1 MPPFPR
7 KPASRHVATRHLGSE
22 ARDLP
27 VGSPPHD
34 VSCPGASNGRSAG
47 NIMLSCGHSA
57 SPIDST
63 RRRAL
68 VSCVTVHWTNM
79 RSIGPALHSEAL
91 LSPPSLL
98 PLPPT
103 SINLRA
109 LLRVACFRRIARLAR
124 SLVFCVSAV
133 SSAARASYLVLG
145 PERSPLLG
153 SKGQRGFRREHEIPE
168 LPNSNIVRSE

>member
-1 MPPFPR
+1 
-7 KPASRHVATRHLGSE
+7 
-22 ARDLP
+22 
-27 VGSPPHD
+27 
-34 VSCPGASNGRSAG
+34 
-47 NIMLSCGHSA
+47 MLSCGHSA
-57 SPIDST
+57 SPIGST

-68 VSCVTVHWTNM
+68 ASCVTVHWTNM
-79 RSIGPALHSEAL
+79 RSIGPVLHSEAL

-109 LLRVACFRRIARLAR
+109 LLRVAYFRRIARLAR

-145 PERSPLLG
+145 PALRFWAAKANAASGVNTKSPNFQIATLSGRNRAFLT
-153 SKGQRGFRREHEIPE
+153 
-168 LPNSNIVRSE
+168 